1 MCYNHTTEYFIVVV
15 QSLSCVPLSV
25 IPWTA
30 ARQACLSFTISQS
43 LLKLIFI
50 EPVMPSNHLI
60 LCHPILLPL
69 IFPSTRVFPNEL
81 TLCIWDF
88 CFGPAASF
96 FLDLLVLLIALPS
109 SPVAYW
115 TPSGLGS
122 SASDVIYFCLF
133 KLFMGFLQQEYWHGL
148 PFSSSGPHFV
158 RTLYHDLSILGG
170 PAWHGS

>member
-1 MCYNHTTEYFIVVV
+1 MTSSV
-15 QSLSCVPLSV
+15 QWLSPVQLFA

-30 ARQACLSFTISQS
+30 AHQASLSIANSWS
-43 LLKLIFI
+43 LLKFMSI
-50 EPVMPSNHLI
+50 ESVMPSNHLI
-60 LCHPILLPL
+60 LCHPFLLPL
-69 IFPSTRVFPNEL
+69 IFPSTRIFPNEL

-122 SASDVIYFCLF
+122 SSSDVIYFCLF